1 MSSYDFTDRAQA
13 SVSAAV
19 QLAKDHSHAQVA
31 PAHLAL
37 ALLTDDTSNSQGVQ
51 STNEA
56 SQSLFKS
63 ICSKA
68 GVDAKLLED
77 KLRATLRKL
86 PQQSPPPDNM
96 TLSSAAAKVLKE
108 AENQKN
114 TQRDAYIAQD
124 HILLALIDDAGIKQ
138 ALKDAGLSNEQLI
151 KTAITQSRGGRHIDS
166 KSAEAGYDA
175 LGKYCTDLTALAS
188 EGSLDPVIGRDN
200 EIRRAVRVL
209 SRRTKNNAVL
219 IGSPGVGKTAIVEGL
234 AQRVVDRDVP
244 PNLLGKI
251 LSLDMGALMA
261 GAKYKGEYEERVKSV
276 LSDIEKMTADG
287 TPCILFID
295 EMHLLMAG
303 QGSDSGMDA
312 ANLLKPML
320 ARGKLRV
327 IGCTTANEYRKYIEK
342 DAALERRFQSILVVE
357 PSVEDC
363 IAILRGIR
371 DKYEVHHGVRILDS
385 AIVSAAQLAKRY
397 LTDRRLP
404 DSAIDLVDEAC
415 ADVRVSRETVPEE
428 VDKLERKRLQLEI
441 AVHALSREKDA
452 ASKQSLE
459 DTKKQIQAID
469 DELAPIKA
477 AYEAQRAKGDEIN
490 SVRRKIEDIRAKIA
504 EAERRYDLAMASD
517 LKFYALPDL
526 ENKLQALQ
534 AAERKRE
541 EEGKDSDS
549 NAVTADSIANI
560 VSRWTGIPVSRM
572 LESERTKLL
581 RLEKTLAKEVIGQQ
595 EAVKSVAQAIRLSRS
610 GLADANRPI
619 ASFMFAGSSGS
630 GKTLLSRTL
639 AKCMFDSADAMIRID
654 CSEYS
659 EKHSIAR
666 LIGAPPGYV
675 GHEEG
680 GVLTEAVRRKPFSIV
695 LLDEIEKASREFI
708 QLFLGVLDEGRLQD
722 SQGRQ
727 VSFRNTIIIM
737 TSNLGSAYINEAQ
750 EDEMSE
756 ATRQLVLNTIK
767 TSLPIEFV
775 NRLDS
780 IVVFQRLSRKDVRSI
795 VDVRIAEIEQR
806 IRNNGGKVRLQL
818 DDGARDFL
826 VSTGFS
832 PSMGARPLNRSIQNE
847 LLSPLS
853 VLILSGRVN
862 IKDDDAVR
870 ITFDPHRNGLVV
882 HPNHDAPLRADGADM
897 DQDDD
902 DDDMV
907 DDDDDYQG
915 ARIEAEPLD

>member
-1 MSSYDFTDRAQA
+1 MSYEFTERAQA
-13 SVSAAV
+13 SVAAAI
-19 QLAKDHSHAQVA
+19 QLARDHSHAQVA
-31 PAHLAL
+31 PTHIAL
-37 ALLTDDTSNSQGVQ
+37 ALLTDDISNSQGVQ

-63 ICSKA
+63 LCSKS
-68 GVDAKLLED
+68 GIDAKILED
-77 KLRATLRKL
+77 KLRTSLRKI
-86 PQQSPPPDNM
+86 PQQTPAPDEVG
-96 TLSSAAAKVLKE
+96 LSGAASKVLKE

-114 TQRDAYIAQD
+114 TQRDSFIAQD
-124 HILLALIDDAGIKQ
+124 HILLALIQDPTIKQ
-138 ALKDAGLSNEQLI
+138 LLKESGLTNDQLL
-151 KTAITQSRGGRHIDS
+151 KTAIQQARGGRHIDS
-166 KSAEAGYDA
+166 KNAEAGYDA
-175 LGKYCTDLTALAS
+175 LGKYCTDLTALAA
-188 EGSLDPVIGRDN
+188 EGGLDPVIGRDN

-219 IGSPGVGKTAIVEGL
+219 IGPPGVGKTAIVEGL

-251 LSLDMGALMA
+251 LSLDVGALMA
-261 GAKYKGEYEERVKSV
+261 GAKYRGEYEERVKAV
-276 LSDIEKMTADG
+276 LSDIEKMTQDG

-303 QGSDSGMDA
+303 QGSNSGGMDA

-327 IGCTTANEYRKYIEK
+327 IGCTTANEYRQYVEK
-342 DAALERRFQSILVVE
+342 DAALERRFQSILVNE
-357 PSVEDC
+357 PTVEDC

-452 ASKQSLE
+452 QSKQSLE

-477 AYEAQRAKGDEIN
+477 AYEATKAKGEEIN
-490 SVRRKIEDIRAKIA
+490 NVRRKIEEIRSKIA
-504 EAERRYDLAMASD
+504 EAERRYDLAKASD

-526 ENKLQALQ
+526 EAKLESLQ

-541 EEGKDSDS
+541 EDGLNSKN
-549 NAVTADSIANI
+549 NAVTSDAIAAI

-572 LESERTKLL
+572 LESEKTKLL
-581 RLEKTLAKEVIGQQ
+581 RLEKTLAKEVIGQE

-639 AKCMFDSADAMIRID
+639 AKSMFDSPDAMIRID

-695 LLDEIEKASREFI
+695 LLDEIEKASREFV

-737 TSNLGSAYINEAQ
+737 TSNLGSAFINES
-750 EDEMSE
+750 ESDEMDE

-767 TSLPIEFV
+767 TSLPTEFV
-775 NRLDS
+775 NRIDS
-780 IVVFQRLSRKDVRSI
+780 IVVFSKLSRKNVKSI
-795 VDVRIAEIEQR
+795 VDVRIREIEQR
-806 IRNNGGKVRLQL
+806 IANNGGKTKVQL
-818 DDGARDFL
+818 DDGAKDFL

-832 PSMGARPLNRSIQNE
+832 PTMGARPLNRTIQQE

-853 VLILSGRVN
+853 VLILSGRVS
-862 IKDDDAVR
+862 IKDDNVVR
-870 ITFDPHRNGLVV
+870 VTFDPHRNGLVV
-882 HPNHDAPLRADGADM
+882 HPNHEASVSADGMDEDEDM
-897 DQDDD
+897 DEDDE
-902 DDDMV
+902 
-907 DDDDDYQG
+907 DYEG
-915 ARIEAEPLD
+915 AKIEAEPLD

>member
-1 MSSYDFTDRAQA
+1 MSFEFTDRAQT
-13 SVSAAV
+13 S
-19 QLAKDHSHAQVA
+19 LAKDYSHPQVG
-31 PAHLAL
+31 PVHIAL

-51 STNEA
+51 STNES
-56 SQSLFKS
+56 SQSL
-63 ICSKA
+63 ICNKA
-68 GVDAKLLED
+68 GVDIKIFED
-77 KLRATLRKL
+77 KLRTQLRKI
-86 PQQSPPPDNM
+86 PQQTPVPDDIS
-96 TLSSAAAKVLKE
+96 LSSAALKILKE
-108 AENQKN
+108 AENQKT
-114 TQRDAYIAQD
+114 TQRDSYIAQD
-124 HILLALIDDAGIKQ
+124 HILLALIQDNTIKQ
-138 ALKDAGLSNEQLI
+138 LLKEAGLANEQLI
-151 KTAITQSRGGRHIDS
+151 KTAITQARGGQ
-166 KSAEAGYDA
+166 AGYDA
-175 LGKYCTDLTALAS
+175 LAKYCTDLTQLAS
-188 EGSLDPVIGRDN
+188 EGALDP
-200 EIRRAVRVL
+200 IRRA
-209 SRRTKNNAVL
+209 NNAVL
-219 IGSPGVGKTAIVEGL
+219 IGSPGTAIVEGL

-251 LSLDMGALMA
+251 LSLDVGGLMA
-261 GAKYKGEYEERVKSV
+261 GAKYRGEYEERVKS
-276 LSDIEKMTADG
+276 MTADG

-303 QGSDSGMDA
+303 QGSSGGGMDA

-327 IGCTTANEYRKYIEK
+327 IGCTTATEYRQYVEK
-342 DAALERRFQSILVVE
+342 DAALERRFQSIL

-385 AIVSAAQLAKRY
+385 AILAKRY

-452 ASKQSLE
+452 QSKQSLE
-459 DTKKQIQAID
+459 ETKKQIQAID

-477 AYEAQRAKGDEIN
+477 AYEAQKAKGEEIN
-490 SVRRKIEDIRAKIA
+490 NVRRKMEEVRAKIA
-504 EAERRYDLAMASD
+504 EAERRYDLATASD

-526 ENKLQALQ
+526 ESRLQQLQ

-541 EEGKDSDS
+541 EEGRNSDN

-572 LESERTKLL
+572 LESEKNKLL
-581 RLEKTLAKEVIGQQ
+581 RLEKTLAKEVIGQD

-619 ASFMFAGSSGS
+619 ASFLFAGSSGS

-639 AKCMFDSADAMIRID
+639 AKCMFDSAEAMVRID

-659 EKHSIAR
+659 EKHSISR

-675 GHEEG
+675 GHDEG
-680 GVLTEAVRRKPFSIV
+680 GVLTEAIRRKPFSIV
-695 LLDEIEKASREFI
+695 LLDEIEKASREFV

-737 TSNLGSAYINEAQ
+737 TSNLGSAYINES
-750 EDEMSE
+750 EGEEMTE
-756 ATRQLVLNTIK
+756 PVKQLVLGSIK
-767 TSLPIEFV
+767 AALPTEFV
-775 NRLDS
+775 NRIDS
-780 IVVFQRLSRKDVRSI
+780 IVVFSKLSRKNVKSI
-795 VDVRIAEIEQR
+795 VDVRIREIDQR
-806 IRNNGGKVRLQL
+806 IASNGGKSKVVL
-818 DDGARDFL
+818 DDAAKDFL
-826 VSTGFS
+826 VSIGFS
-832 PSMGARPLNRSIQNE
+832 PTMGARPLNRSIQQE

-853 VLILSGRVN
+853 ILILSGRVN
-862 IKDDDAVR
+862 IKEDPEIRVN
-870 ITFDPHRNGLVV
+870 FDPHRNGLVV
-882 HPNHDAPLRADGADM
+882 LPNHEANNGATADGLTATTTTS
-897 DQDDD
+897 
-902 DDDMV
+902 
-907 DDDDDYQG
+907 
-915 ARIEAEPLD
+915 P

>member
-1 MSSYDFTDRAQA
+1 MSFEFTDRAQS
-13 SVSAAV
+13 SVSAAL
-19 QLAKDHSHAQVA
+19 QLAKDHSHPQVS

-51 STNEA
+51 STNES

-68 GVDAKLLED
+68 GVDIKILED
-77 KLRATLRKL
+77 KLRTALRKI
-86 PQQSPPPDNM
+86 PSQTPPPDDIS
-96 TLSSAAAKVLKE
+96 LSSPALKVLKE
-108 AENQKN
+108 AENQKS

-124 HILLALIDDAGIKQ
+124 HILLGLINDNTIKQ
-138 ALKDAGLSNEQLI
+138 LLKEAGLANEQLI
-151 KTAITQSRGGRHIDS
+151 KTAITQARGGRHIDS

-175 LGKYCTDLTALAS
+175 LAKYCTDLTQLAA

-251 LSLDMGALMA
+251 LSLDVGGLMA
-261 GAKYKGEYEERVKSV
+261 GAKYRGEYEERVKSV
-276 LSDIEKMTADG
+276 LADIEKMTADG

-303 QGSDSGMDA
+303 QGSSGGGMDA

-327 IGCTTANEYRKYIEK
+327 IGCTTANEYRQYIEK
-342 DAALERRFQSILVVE
+342 DAALERRFQSILVNE

-371 DKYEVHHGVRILDS
+371 DKYEVHHGVRILDA

-452 ASKQSLE
+452 QSKQSLDE
-459 DTKKQIQAID
+459 TRRQIQAID

-477 AYEAQRAKGDEIN
+477 AYEAQKAKGDEIN
-490 SVRRKIEDIRAKIA
+490 SVRRKMEEVRAKIA
-504 EAERRYDLAMASD
+504 EAERRYDLATASD

-526 ENKLQALQ
+526 ETKLQQLQ
-534 AAERKRE
+534 AAERRRE
-541 EEGKDSDS
+541 EEGRDADN
-549 NAVTADSIANI
+549 NAVTADAIASIVA
-560 VSRWTGIPVSRM
+560 RWTGIPVSRM
-572 LESERTKLL
+572 LESEKSKLL
-581 RLEKTLAKEVIGQQ
+581 RLERTLAKEVIGQD

-619 ASFMFAGSSGS
+619 ASFLFAGSSGS

-639 AKCMFDSADAMIRID
+639 AKCMFDSADAMVRID
-654 CSEYS
+654 CSEFS
-659 EKHSIAR
+659 EKHSISR

-695 LLDEIEKASREFI
+695 LLDEIEKASREFV

-737 TSNLGSAYINEAQ
+737 TSNLGSAYINEAE
-750 EDEMSE
+750 EDEMGD
-756 ATRQLVLNTIK
+756 ATRQLVMGSIK
-767 TSLPIEFV
+767 AALPTEFV
-775 NRLDS
+775 NRIDS
-780 IVVFQRLSRKDVRSI
+780 IVVFSKLSRRNVKAI
-795 VDVRIAEIEQR
+795 VDVRLREIEQR
-806 IRNNGGKVRLQL
+806 IVANGGKSKLVL
-818 DDGARDFL
+818 DDAAKDFL
-826 VSTGFS
+826 VATGFS
-832 PSMGARPLNRSIQNE
+832 PTMGARPLNRSIQQE

-853 VLILSGRVN
+853 ILILSGRID
-862 IKDDDAVR
+862 IKEDAEIRVR
-870 ITFDPHRNGLVV
+870 FDKHRNGLVV
-882 HPNHDAPLRADGADM
+882 EPNHEASTSNGADDVAM
-897 DQDDD
+897 SDSDEDDD
-902 DDDMV
+902 E
-907 DDDDDYQG
+907 Y
-915 ARIEAEPLD
+915 ARIEEDPLD

>member
-1 MSSYDFTDRAQA
+1 MSFEFTDRAQS
-13 SVSAAV
+13 SVSAAL
-19 QLAKDHSHAQVA
+19 QLAKDHSHPQVS
-31 PAHLAL
+31 PAHIAL

-51 STNEA
+51 STNES

-63 ICSKA
+63 ICNKA
-68 GVDAKLLED
+68 GVDIKILED
-77 KLRATLRKL
+77 KLRTTRRRS
-86 PQQSPPPDNM
+86 PSQSPPPDDISIANQA
-96 TLSSAAAKVLKE
+96 LKVVKE
-108 AENQKN
+108 AENQKS

-124 HILLALIDDAGIKQ
+124 HILLGLIQDNTIKQ
-138 ALKDAGLSNEQLI
+138 LLKEAGLANEQLI
-151 KTAITQSRGGRHIDS
+151 TTAITQARGGRHIDS

-175 LGKYCTDLTALAS
+175 LAKYCTDLTQLAA
-188 EGSLDPVIGRDN
+188 EGSLDPVIGRDQ

-251 LSLDMGALMA
+251 LSLDVGGLMA
-261 GAKYKGEYEERVKSV
+261 GAKYRGEYEERVKSV

-303 QGSDSGMDA
+303 QGSSGGGMDA

-327 IGCTTANEYRKYIEK
+327 IGCTTANEYRQYIEK
-342 DAALERRFQSILVVE
+342 DAALERRFQSILVNE
-357 PSVEDC
+357 PTVEDC

-452 ASKQSLE
+452 QSKQSLE
-459 DTKKQIQAID
+459 ETKKQIQAID

-477 AYEAQRAKGDEIN
+477 AFEAQKAKGEEIN
-490 SVRRKIEDIRAKIA
+490 NVRRKMEEVRAKIA
-504 EAERRYDLAMASD
+504 EAERRYDLATASD

-526 ENKLQALQ
+526 ETKLQQLQ

-541 EEGKDSDS
+541 EEGRNSDN
-549 NAVTADSIANI
+549 NAVTADSIAAI

-572 LESERTKLL
+572 LESEKNKLL
-581 RLEKTLAKEVIGQQ
+581 RLERTLAKEVIGQE

-619 ASFMFAGSSGS
+619 ASFLFAGSSGS

-639 AKCMFDSADAMIRID
+639 AKCMFDSADAMVRID
-654 CSEYS
+654 CSEFS
-659 EKHSIAR
+659 EKHSISR

-737 TSNLGSAYINEAQ
+737 TSNLGSAYINES
-750 EDEMSE
+750 EDEEMTE
-756 ATRQLVLNTIK
+756 ATRQLVMGSIK
-767 TSLPIEFV
+767 AAMPTEFV
-775 NRLDS
+775 NRIDS
-780 IVVFQRLSRKDVRSI
+780 IVVFSKLSRRNVKSI
-795 VDVRIAEIEQR
+795 VDVRLREIEQR
-806 IRNNGGKVRLQL
+806 IQANGGKSKLVL
-818 DDGARDFL
+818 DEAAKDFL
-826 VSTGFS
+826 VSIGFS
-832 PSMGARPLNRSIQNE
+832 PTMGARPLNRSIQQE

-853 VLILSGRVN
+853 ILILSGRVN
-862 IKDDDAVR
+862 IKEDAEIRVQ
-870 ITFDPHRNGLVV
+870 FDPHRNGLVV
-882 HPNHDAPLRADGADM
+882 LANHEGAANGAEDEPM
-897 DQDDD
+897 SDEDDLDDD
-902 DDDMV
+902 FDH
-907 DDDDDYQG
+907 
-915 ARIEAEPLD
+915 ARIEEDPLD

>member
-1 MSSYDFTDRAQA
+1 MSYEFTDRAQS
-13 SVSAAV
+13 SVATAI
-19 QLAKDHSHAQVA
+19 QLAKDHSHAQVH
-31 PAHLAL
+31 PAHIAL
-37 ALLTDDTSNSQGVQ
+37 ALLTDDTNNSQGVQ
-51 STNEA
+51 STNEN

-68 GVDAKLLED
+68 GVDAKLFEE
-77 KLRATLRKL
+77 KLRTALRKL
-86 PQQSPPPDNM
+86 PQQSPPPDDM
-96 TLSSAAAKVLKE
+96 TLSSAASKVLRE
-108 AENQKN
+108 AENQKS
-114 TQRDAYIAQD
+114 TQRDSYIAQD
-124 HILLALIDDAGIKQ
+124 HILLGLIQDATIKQ
-138 ALKDAGLSNEQLI
+138 ALKDAGLANEQLI

-175 LGKYCTDLTALAS
+175 LGKYCTDLTALAA

-261 GAKYKGEYEERVKSV
+261 GAKYKGEYEERVKAV

-303 QGSDSGMDA
+303 QGAESGGMDA

-342 DAALERRFQSILVVE
+342 DAALERRFQSILVNE
-357 PSVEDC
+357 PTVEDC

-452 ASKQSLE
+452 QSKQSLE

-477 AYEAQRAKGDEIN
+477 AYEAQRAKGNEIN
-490 SVRRKIEDIRAKIA
+490 NVRRKIEDIRAKIA

-526 ENKLQALQ
+526 ENKLQSLQ

-541 EEGKDSDS
+541 EEGK
-549 NAVTADSIANI
+549 NADNNSVTADSIAGI

-572 LESERTKLL
+572 LESEKTKLL
-581 RLEKTLAKEVIGQQ
+581 KLERTLAREVIGQE

-639 AKCMFDSADAMIRID
+639 AKCMFDSPDAMVRID

-737 TSNLGSAYINEAQ
+737 TSNLGSAYINESE
-750 EDEMSE
+750 EDEMTDT
-756 ATRQLVLNTIK
+756 TRQQVLNTIK
-767 TSLPIEFV
+767 STLPTEFV
-775 NRLDS
+775 NRIDS
-780 IVVFQRLSRKDVRSI
+780 IVVFSKLSRKNVRAI

-806 IRNNGGKVRLQL
+806 IRNNGGKVKIEL

-832 PSMGARPLNRSIQNE
+832 PTMGARPLNRSIQNE

-862 IKDDDAVR
+862 IKDDAVVR
-870 ITFDPHRNGLVV
+870 VSFDPHRNGLVV
-882 HPNHDAPLRADGADM
+882 HPNHEASLKADGADVEDEEM
-897 DQDDD
+897 DEE
-902 DDDMV
+902 
-907 DDDDDYQG
+907 DDDDYSG